1 MPPGCADAVC
11 WRSLDGQD
19 SSGPV
24 FVRVASFLIHSDN
37 HPTSKSS
44 SMFTARLCSLRK
56 HVGTFDKKRP
66 LFHLNRKHGRVTI
79 QFVACSEGGREGHRK
94 TRLTP
99 FRETHAMVRSS
110 FRLRS
115 IAAGFFVSRFAVT
128 DAASA
133 AGVPWRWKAIA
144 RQLSLSWT
152 HSRHSKRVRVS
163 SALVSCHHTREAG
176 KGKQRRDRVS
186 WCIVVAFRWYCLVSE
201 KSGGESGR
209 MPNFLLLSSQ
219 TTALHVC
226 GNRSSPRLSQLTC

>member
-1 MPPGCADAVC
+1 
-11 WRSLDGQD
+11 
-19 SSGPV
+19 
-24 FVRVASFLIHSDN
+24 
-37 HPTSKSS
+37 
-44 SMFTARLCSLRK
+44 MFSTKTCRYFRQ
-56 HVGTFDKKRP
+56 KRP

-79 QFVACSEGGREGHRK
+79 QFVACSEGGDTHRK

-152 HSRHSKRVRVS
+152 HSRHSKRVCPLR
-163 SALVSCHHTREAG
+163 LCHAIIRGRRG
-176 KGKQRRDRVS
+176 KASKEG
-186 WCIVVAFRWYCLVSE
+186 IGFHGA
-201 KSGGESGR
+201 
-209 MPNFLLLSSQ
+209 LLLPSVGIVWFRKKVGVKAEGCPISCSH
-219 TTALHVC
+219 L
-226 GNRSSPRLSQLTC
+226 PRPPHYTSAEIGAAKGCCSTLTNVICH